1 MPTPTAFKLPR
12 EQKINM
18 IDRVRSIIEEY
29 TDATLGELG
38 AETVLDELLRE
49 LGPYLYNHALQDAR
63 AALQQRWTT
72 LEDDL
77 YALEKPISRK

>member
-1 MPTPTAFKLPR
+1 MPNPTAFKLPR
-12 EQKINM
+12 EQKLLM
-18 IDRVRSIIEEY
+18 IERVRAVFEEY
-29 TDATLGELG
+29 ADATLGELA

-63 AALQQRWTT
+63 TVLQQRWTT

-77 YALEKPISRK
+77 YSLEKQLPRK